1 MRPGFG
7 RQHKS
12 RHVVRDV
19 SQPNQRATRIA
30 EIYNQNLLL
39 FIMADLPWLPF
50 RNRLVTLLSSWQ
62 ICHDDR
68 RVGEWQDL

>member
-1 MRPGFG
+1 MRADFG
-7 RQHKS
+7 RQHKC
-12 RHVVRDV
+12 RHAVRDV
-19 SQPNQRATRIA
+19 SQQTGHAGSQRSIIR
-30 EIYNQNLLL
+30 LCWL